1 MANPD
6 EPRRPVAAAS
16 SPVARLDETALL
28 TLWDRGGRL
37 GAADR
42 ATAALALALP
52 DRSWAELAEVSL
64 GQRDRLLLGLLG
76 ADASS
81 TIEGVFDC
89 PGCGEPMEISL
100 GCQDLL
106 TGDVPGKPEPFEHD
120 GWLIRWRL
128 PNGDDLAAGPT
139 GTATASDLPN
149 TVRSKLIDQIEGWD
163 VMTDIRLDAICPSC
177 AEPQSVDLD
186 VAALVWSEMDMRAS
200 AVIREVGLLAHAFG
214 WTESEVLALSPRR
227 RRAYLDLSYG

>member
-1 MANPD
+1 
-6 EPRRPVAAAS
+6 
-16 SPVARLDETALL
+16 
-28 TLWDRGGRL
+28 
-37 GAADR
+37 
-42 ATAALALALP
+42 
-52 DRSWAELAEVSL
+52 VSL

-128 PNGDDLAAGPT
+128 PNGDDLAAAARLEESADAAEFLLHRCILDAAGPT